1 MSRTPRRIGL
11 GLVAL
16 LGLAPAAGRADEQP
30 DWTSSFAAIR
40 RAAAEVDSVRARF
53 TQHKHL
59 PILARPLVSEGRF
72 IFRAPGSIRWEYLR
86 PVRSVLLL
94 DDGELAR
101 HVWRDG
107 RWVADAAARV
117 ETMRVVVS
125 EIQGWLT
132 GQFERSRTFSARLL
146 PGRPARVELT
156 PADAAL
162 GELIQRIV
170 LTLDERPGV
179 LSQIEIV
186 EGPEARTVLR
196 FEQAELDVAID
207 PQSFS
212 APVGAP
218 GQN

>member
-1 MSRTPRRIGL
+1 MSRTPHRI

-16 LGLAPAAGRADEQP
+16 LGLAAATGRAAEPP
-30 DWTSSFAAIR
+30 DWTASFTAIR
-40 RAAAEVDSVRARF
+40 RAAAEVDSVQAQF

-72 IFRAPGSIRWEYLR
+72 VFRAPDSIRWEYLR

-94 DDGELAR
+94 DDGELTR
-101 HVWRDG
+101 HVRRDG

-132 GQFERSRTFSARLL
+132 GQFERSRTFTARLL

-156 PADAAL
+156 PADEAL
-162 GELIQRIV
+162 GELIERIV

-179 LSQIEIV
+179 LAQVEIV

-196 FEQAELDVAID
+196 FERVELDAAVD
-207 PQSFS
+207 PQTFS
-212 APVGAP
+212 APAGATDRD
-218 GQN
+218 